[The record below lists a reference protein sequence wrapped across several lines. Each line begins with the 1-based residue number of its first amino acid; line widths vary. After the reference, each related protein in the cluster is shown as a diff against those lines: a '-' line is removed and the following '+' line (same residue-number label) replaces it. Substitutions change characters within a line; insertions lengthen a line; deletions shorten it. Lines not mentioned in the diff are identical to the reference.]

1 LTTSGGSDTFASLAV
16 GRKLIAALALTA
28 GIALAMPAIAGAA
41 TPKTITVAADSPSVG
56 NCWPFD
62 EAINPDDPT
71 DVWTPYFGFV
81 YKNIPPFEVKRGDTL
96 AFDLGSPNTDHDIQ
110 VEIAMAPAANGT
122 DTNTGVFT
130 TIVPNTQ
137 TPASP
142 RGNDVVGDY
151 ELAFTAQAAFNFAG
165 GGLIIRISNPGP
177 SFIEDQSCDVSLV
190 GAADETDPSGFFVSR
205 VYTDADGVSP
215 WDHGDE
221 GPVGQFRLTLQPESN
236 SFSFGKLVR
245 NKKKGTAMLP
255 VTVPGRGRVALS
267 GKGVKALPARASVAT
282 TAEGTV
288 QLPIRAKGKVKKRL
302 FASGKAKLRVSVTF
316 TPTSDPA
323 EPPATQTIKL
333 KLRKKLR

>member
-1 LTTSGGSDTFASLAV
+1 VTL
-16 GRKLIAALALTA
+16 GRKLIAAVALIA
-28 GIALAMPAIAGAA
+28 GLALAMPALSGAA
-41 TPKTITVAADSPSVG
+41 SPKTITVAADTPSVG

-62 EAINPDDPT
+62 EAANTDDPT

-81 YKNIPPFEVKRGDTL
+81 YKNIPPFELKPGDTL

-122 DTNTGVFT
+122 DTNTGAFT

-142 RGNDVVGDY
+142 RGNDVEGDY
-151 ELAFTAQAAFNFAG
+151 ELAFRAQAGFNFTG

-177 SFIEDQSCDVSLV
+177 SFIGDETCDVSLV
-190 GAADETDPSGFFVSR
+190 GANDGTDPSGFFVSR

-221 GPVGQFRLTLQPESN
+221 GPIGQFRLTLLPESN
-236 SFSFGKLVR
+236 AIGIGTLIR

-255 VTVPGRGRVALS
+255 VTVPGRGTLALS

-282 TAEGTV
+282 TTAGTV
-288 QLPIRAKGKVKKRL
+288 NLPIRAKGKAKKRL
-302 FASGKAKLRVSVTF
+302 FATGKAKLRVSVTF

-323 EPPATQTIKL
+323 EPPATQTTKL

>member
-1 LTTSGGSDTFASLAV
+1 MGQGG
-16 GRKLIAALALTA
+16 KLIAALGLIA
-28 GIALAMPAIAGAA
+28 GLVLAMPAVGGAA
-41 TPKTITVAADSPSVG
+41 SPKTITIAADTPSVG

-62 EAINPDDPT
+62 EVINPDDAT
-71 DVWTPYFGFV
+71 DHWTPYFGFV
-81 YKNIPPFEVKRGDTL
+81 YKNVPPFELKRGDTL

-122 DTNTGVFT
+122 DTNTGAFT

-151 ELAFTAQAAFNFAG
+151 ELAFTAQSGFSFAG

-177 SFIEDQSCDVSLV
+177 SFVGDETCDDDLV
-190 GAADETDPSGFFVSR
+190 GANDGTDPSGFFVSR

-215 WDHGDE
+215 WDQGDE
-221 GPVGQFRLTLQPESN
+221 GPIGQFRLTLLPESN
-236 SFSFGKLVR
+236 SVTFGKLQR
-245 NKKKGTAMLP
+245 NKKKGTARLP
-255 VTVPGRGRVALS
+255 VTVPGKGTLALA
-267 GKGVKALPARASVAT
+267 GKGVKAQTAGATAKTSVAG
-282 TAEGTV
+282 AGTV
-288 QLPIRAKGKVKKRL
+288 LLPIKAKGKARKRL
-302 FASGKAKLRVSVTF
+302 FSTGKAKLRVSVTF

-323 EPPATQTIKL
+323 DPPGTQTVKL